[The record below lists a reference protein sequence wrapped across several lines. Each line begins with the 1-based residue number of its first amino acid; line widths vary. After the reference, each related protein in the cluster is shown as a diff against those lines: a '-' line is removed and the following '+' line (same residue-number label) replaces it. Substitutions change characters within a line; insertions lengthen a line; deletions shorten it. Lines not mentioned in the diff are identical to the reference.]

1 MQNPISEPLQNSE
14 EFDLNIT
21 KITLVHKNR
30 FPAGFSFGD
39 YRSGRVGDGMV
50 FCDSGVGAFV
60 YKDET
65 ILLREGECT
74 FLPQGSRYTVRTE
87 GNEPFIH
94 YTVNFTASDVC
105 GENGS
110 LYSDII
116 LGKTRYVT
124 AQTHTDELRSLFENL
139 LSEWQAKREGY
150 LLSSKGILYAILYR
164 YLTAARRETRQES
177 AYSLLRPAKKL
188 LDGRLTSPPSSAE
201 LAELCSVSEAH
212 FRRLW
217 KKQFGITPTEYA
229 RKKRL
234 LRARDMLLS
243 GVYTVKDAAKAVGFD
258 DANYFSRVF
267 RKEFGLSPT
276 EFMLV

>member
-1 MQNPISEPLQNSE
+1 MQNLISESLQNNG

-39 YRSGRVGDGMV
+39 YRFGRSGDGIV

-87 GNEPFIH
+87 GSEPFVH
-94 YTVNFTASDVC
+94 YTVNFTVSELC
-105 GENGS
+105 GESSS
-110 LYSDII
+110 LFSSVIS
-116 LGKTRYVT
+116 GKTRYIT
-124 AQTHTDELRSLFENL
+124 SSAHADGLRSLFEAL

-150 LLSSKGILYAILYR
+150 LISSKGILYTVLYR
-164 YLTAARRETRQES
+164 YLTAVRRAARQES
-177 AYSLLRPAKKL
+177 AYSLLRPAKNL
-188 LDGRLTSPPSSAE
+188 LDGSLSSPPSSAE

-217 KKQFGITPTEYA
+217 KKQFGTTPTEYA

-243 GVYTVKDAAKAVGFD
+243 GVYTVKDAAKEVGFE

-276 EFMLV
+276 EFMK

>member
-1 MQNPISEPLQNSE
+1 MQNPISDPLQNIE

-39 YRSGRVGDGMV
+39 YRYGRSGDGMV
-50 FCDSGVGAFV
+50 YCESGVGAFV

-65 ILLREGECT
+65 ILLHEGECT

-87 GNEPFIH
+87 GSEPFVH
-94 YTVNFTASDVC
+94 YTVNFKITDIC

-110 LYSDII
+110 IFSNII
-116 LGKTRYVT
+116 LGKSRYISPPIH
-124 AQTHTDELRSLFENL
+124 ADELRSLFEAL
-139 LSEWQAKREGY
+139 LSEWQSKRSGY
-150 LLSSKGILYAILYR
+150 LLSAKGILYTVLYR
-164 YLTAARRETRQES
+164 YLTAARREARNENAHS
-177 AYSLLRPAKKL
+177 VLLPAKKA
-188 LDGRLTSPPSSAE
+188 LDNSLTQAYSSSE
-201 LAELCSVSEAH
+201 LAALCSVSEAH

-217 KKQFGITPTEYA
+217 KKQFGTTPTEYA

-243 GVYTVKDAAKAVGFD
+243 GVYTVKDAAKEVGYD
-258 DANYFSRVF
+258 DANYFSRIF

-276 EFMLV
+276 EFMK